1 MTDQEIPDFWPED
14 QEGRPEPDPDD
25 RFKMSDIIEMITG
38 GSKTLTLEQVRM
50 IGGDP
55 LTEADVEGLEPE
67 HRAAFL
73 YTDKTLTQMTDAPV
87 PHSPF
92 LSSGGHDALHEGVK
106 SHMEIVTR
114 LVRIR
119 MREEIKALRGES
131 DGRW

>member
-1 MTDQEIPDFWPED
+1 MSDTEIPDFMPD
-14 QEGRPEPDPDD
+14 DLDGPEPEPDD

-38 GSKTLTLEQVRM
+38 GSKMLTLEQVRM

-55 LTEADVEGLEPE
+55 ITEEDVEGLEPE

-73 YTDKTLTQMTDAPV
+73 YTDKTLTQMTNAPV

-106 SHMEIVTR
+106 HHMEIVTR

-119 MREEIKALRGES
+119 MREEIKTLRGES